1 MAARVLVVEDDEATR
16 GALRALLDDA
26 GYVCDEV
33 GDGERAVAV
42 MRDARFDLVLLDL
55 GLPGMSG
62 AEVHRKL
69 GQDPRQRF
77 LPNVLLTLPSDIQAK
92 LAVAVMRD
100 ARFDLVLLDL
110 GLPGMS
116 GAEVHR
122 QLRQDPRT
130 RFLPIVILTAHSD
143 RQAKLAELEA
153 GAEDFIIK
161 PYDADELL
169 ARVGAAV
176 RRWSGMRNVNPLSGL
191 PGNPTITEELETR
204 LARGEHFALL
214 YVDID
219 RFKEFNDHYG
229 FTRGDRV
236 ITMLAEILIHAA
248 GADQRFVGHIG
259 GDDFVLLARAEEAEA
274 LAEQITTRFD
284 ASIRALYDADDRAR
298 GWIEAH
304 DRRGRLRRTPF
315 ATVSIGVVNGPPGRF
330 SGATAAA
337 RAAAEVKEVAKRR
350 PGSAWVV
357 DRRES

>member
-16 GALRALLDDA
+16 GALHALLDDA

-33 GDGERAVAV
+33 SDGERAVAA
-42 MRDARFDLVLLDL
+42 MRDARFDLVVLDL

-62 AEVHRKL
+62 A
-69 GQDPRQRF
+69 D
-77 LPNVLLTLPSDIQAK
+77 
-92 LAVAVMRD
+92 
-100 ARFDLVLLDL
+100 
-110 GLPGMS
+110 
-116 GAEVHR
+116 VHR
-122 QLRQDPRT
+122 QLRRDPRT
-130 RFLPIVILTAHSD
+130 RFLPIVFLTAHTD
-143 RQAKLAELEA
+143 RQVKLAELEA
-153 GAEDFIIK
+153 GAEDFITK

-236 ITMLAEILIHAA
+236 ITMLAEILIHVA

-259 GDDFVLLARAEEAEA
+259 GDDFVVLARTDEAEA
-274 LAEQITTRFD
+274 LAEGITRRFD
-284 ASIRALYDADDRAR
+284 DGIRALYDGVDRAR

-304 DRRGRLRRTPF
+304 DRRGKLRHFPF
-315 ATVSIGVVNGPPGRF
+315 ATVSIGIVNVPPGRF
-330 SGATAAA
+330 DGATAAA
-337 RAAAEVKEVAKRR
+337 RAAAEVKEVAKRQ
-350 PGSAWVV
+350 PGSAWAV
-357 DRRES
+357 DRRKS

>member
-33 GDGERAVAV
+33 ADGERAVAA

-62 AEVHRKL
+62 A
-69 GQDPRQRF
+69 D
-77 LPNVLLTLPSDIQAK
+77 
-92 LAVAVMRD
+92 
-100 ARFDLVLLDL
+100 
-110 GLPGMS
+110 
-116 GAEVHR
+116 VHR

-130 RFLPIVILTAHSD
+130 RFLPIVFLTAHTD

-153 GAEDFIIK
+153 GAEDFITK
-161 PYDADELL
+161 PYDAEELL

-176 RRWSGMRNVNPLSGL
+176 RRWSGLRSVNPLSGL
-191 PGNPTITEELETR
+191 PGNQTITEELESR

-236 ITMLAEILIHAA
+236 ITLLAEILIQV

-259 GDDFVLLARAEEAEA
+259 GDDFVVLSRAEEAEA
-274 LAEQITTRFD
+274 IAEKITRRFD
-284 ASIRALYDADDRAR
+284 DAIRALYDPEDRAR
-298 GWIEAH
+298 GWIEAR
-304 DRRGRLRRTPF
+304 DRRGKQRHTPF
-315 ATVSIGVVNGPPGRF
+315 ATVSIGIVNIPPGRF
-330 SGATAAA
+330 DGATAAA

-350 PGSAWVV
+350 PGSAWAV
-357 DRRES
+357 DRRKS